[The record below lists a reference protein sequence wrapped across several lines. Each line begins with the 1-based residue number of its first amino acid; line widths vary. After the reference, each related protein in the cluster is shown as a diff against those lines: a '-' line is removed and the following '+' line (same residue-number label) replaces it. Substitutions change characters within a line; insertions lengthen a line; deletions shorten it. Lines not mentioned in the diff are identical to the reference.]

1 MVRTLSCFK
10 GESEFYLPSVIQYII
25 KKEWNYGIGVDLF
38 KKEELIS
45 FWTKFIKVITFTF
58 ILEIIFLLR
67 LCQMFEHIHIF
78 FFLHNSKEES

>member
-1 MVRTLSCFK
+1 MVRTLFCFK
-10 GESEFYLPSVIQYII
+10 GESEFYLPSAIQYII
-25 KKEWNYGIGVDLF
+25 KKESNYGIGVDLF

-67 LCQMFEHIHIF
+67 LCQMFEHIYIF
-78 FFLHNSKEES
+78 LPAQF